1 MSDRLIVLGT
11 GNANV
16 TRCYN
21 TCFAIDTAEGLL
33 LCDAG
38 GGNGIMQQLE
48 KKNIGWERIH
58 HLILTHAHTDHLLGA
73 VWVIRMI
80 ATRMNNGKYEGE
92 LHIYCSSAVREGLT
106 QMALFTLQKKM
117 TDRLNERI
125 IFHEI
130 CDGHTETLLGREVT
144 FFDIR
149 STKMQQHGF
158 VMPLSGGRKLC
169 CLGDEPYN
177 PLCRSYVEGSDWLLC
192 EAFCLYGDRDRF
204 KPYEKHHSTVKEACE
219 LAQGL
224 HIPNLVLWH
233 TEDKTIQTRKQM
245 YTAEGQQFYT
255 GRLFVPDDLD
265 EIKLDGKINFDNH
278 DARIRYVDLLMER
291 GITDEIPHHELPDGY
306 HFEFYRPGDRD
317 AWIAIEQSARE
328 LHSFEQGVEV
338 WQQYYG
344 SVEHLLNDRM
354 LFIVNAE
361 GEKVGTATA
370 YPGEEPCLGQVHWV
384 AVRREEQGKGLARP
398 LISKVLEVMRAHGDR
413 RACLH
418 TQTVTW
424 VAVRLYLEF
433 GFRPTKESAEKHH
446 GGWRI
451 ARALTGHPAL
461 ERFQE
466 ADLDLIR
473 KD

>member
-1 MSDRLIVLGT
+1 MNDRLIVLGT

-21 TCFAIDTAEGLL
+21 TCFVIETAEGLL

-48 KKNIGWERIH
+48 KKNIGWEKIH

-73 VWVIRMI
+73 VWAVRMI
-80 ATRMNNGKYEGE
+80 ATRMNNGKYEGD
-92 LHIYCSSAVREGLT
+92 LHIYCSPAVREGLM
-106 QMALFTLQKKM
+106 QICLFTLQKKM
-117 TDRLNERI
+117 TARFSDRI
-125 IFHEI
+125 HFHEI
-130 CDGHTETLLGREVT
+130 SDGHRETILGREVT

-177 PLCRSYVEGSDWLLC
+177 PDCRAYVEGADWLLC

-233 TEDKTIQTRKQM
+233 TEDKTILTRKQA
-245 YTAEGQQFYT
+245 YTAEGEQFYT

-265 EIKLDGKINFDNH
+265 EIELDGKINYDNH
-278 DARIRYVDLLMER
+278 DSRIPFVDLLMER
-291 GITDEIPHHELPDGY
+291 ELTEAIPSYELPEGY
-306 HFEFYRPGDRD
+306 HFAFYQPGDRD
-317 AWIAIEQSARE
+317 AWIAIEQSAKE
-328 LHSFEQGVEV
+328 LKNFEQGVEI

-344 SVEHLLNDRM
+344 KVEPLLHDRM
-354 LFIVNAE
+354 LFIINSA
-361 GEKVGTATA
+361 GEKVATATA
-370 YPGEEPCLGQVHWV
+370 YPTDEPGLGQVHWV
-384 AVRREEQGKGLARP
+384 AVKREEQGKGLARP
-398 LISKVLEVMRAHGDR
+398 LIAKVLEVLAGHGSR
-413 RACLH
+413 RAFLH

-424 VAVRLYLEF
+424 VAVRLYQQF
-433 GFRPTKESAEKHH
+433 GFRPTSESAEKHAE
-446 GGWRI
+446 GWRI
-451 ARALTGHPAL
+451 IHELTG
-461 ERFQE
+461 E
-466 ADLDLIR
+466 I
-473 KD
+473 